1 MPDHIYA
8 LPEGYRFE
16 AYELQRLLS
25 VDRYGLKY
33 FGYDHGEGRRV
44 AIKEYLPESLAV
56 RQQDGA
62 VVPRSSA
69 VKADF
74 DAGLTR
80 FLDGAQAQ
88 SRVNHPGMAKVH
100 SWLQANGTGYI
111 VMEYVVGATLS
122 AKLRKRGSTLPRAEL
137 EQLVQ
142 AVLGALEQLHDIEV
156 LHQDITPGNIVFR
169 ADGSPLLLESG
180 VGRYTRGA
188 ARQAFADRSG
198 GFESVPPDHS
208 YAALEQYTSRR
219 RLGPWTDIYA
229 FAAVLYRCVT
239 GQIPPTA
246 PDRIIDD
253 DLVPAAKAAQGAYDP
268 KLLAAIDAGLA
279 VPAGQRPTSIAA
291 WRAKLPGAAEDLS
304 AAGGRPGHLARG
316 STRVAARGFARPI
329 RKEGEAVAAIEGAAG
344 PRRRAIAWLI
354 PTAAALAITAMLTW
368 VDVGVL
374 RSSGEDAGPPPPATL
389 LVRTVPEG
397 VEVRL
402 GNRTLGQTPLEI
414 ADLAPGT
421 YNLTLRHPLYETVE
435 LAEQNFLSGVPTLV
449 ERTLV
454 RATGGLRILT
464 SPPGAWIELAGER
477 FPEVTPTSLEG
488 LPAGPIELLLGAEGY
503 RQAMVQADVPRGS
516 AGTLDFTLEPSI
528 SYGTLT
534 LALTPENATVT
545 LPDVELA
552 YSPGMRL
559 PEGAHR
565 IEVSAAEYLP
575 DARTVEVVG
584 DVRLPVELI
593 ALMQPFTIAVT
604 PVAALVRFTDG
615 GGYSPG
621 MLLPPGEY
629 EVEAMLVEYE
639 TRRTTLSHGGGPT
652 EYALALAPGIGE
664 FADLLASGG
673 VGPAMVLIPS
683 GEFRMGCAAAADCRD
698 NEGPEHSVVLPAPFA
713 LSKHEVT
720 FAEYGR
726 FAEATGRA
734 PPRRPRGWVGGDLPV
749 VNVSWDDAA
758 AYAEWLSTET
768 GRLYRLPSEAEWEYA
783 ARAGTQTSY
792 SWGDAVGAERA
803 NCSGCGSQWDNQRP
817 APVASF
823 EANPWGLHDLHG
835 NVEEWVLDCHNDDHL
850 GAPSDGSARM
860 DGDCTHRIL
869 RGGAW
874 SSSPTTIRVA
884 AREWDNAAMRN
895 SIIGF
900 RLAAAS
906 QPR

>member
-1 MPDHIYA
+1 MT
-8 LPEGYRFE
+8 
-16 AYELQRLLS
+16 S
-25 VDRYGLKY
+25 TCC
-33 FGYDHGEGRRV
+33 
-44 AIKEYLPESLAV
+44 IKTSRPATS
-56 RQQDGA
+56 
-62 VVPRSSA
+62 SSA
-69 VKADF
+69 PTALRCCSNPV
-74 DAGLTR
+74 
-80 FLDGAQAQ
+80 
-88 SRVNHPGMAKVH
+88 
-100 SWLQANGTGYI
+100 W
-111 VMEYVVGATLS
+111 GATL
-122 AKLRKRGSTLPRAEL
+122 
-137 EQLVQ
+137 
-142 AVLGALEQLHDIEV
+142 
-156 LHQDITPGNIVFR
+156 
-169 ADGSPLLLESG
+169 
-180 VGRYTRGA
+180 A
-188 ARQAFADRSG
+188 APPRQAFADRSG

-421 YNLTLRHPLYETVE
+421 YNLTLRHPLLRNSGIGGAE
-435 LAEQNFLSGVPTLV
+435 LFVR
-449 ERTLV
+449 RTHLGG
-454 RATGGLRILT
+454 ADFGCAPPGGLRILT

-565 IEVSAAEYLP
+565 IEGERSGISAGRPHRGSRRRCAV
-575 DARTVEVVG
+575 AR
-584 DVRLPVELI
+584 
-593 ALMQPFTIAVT
+593 
-604 PVAALVRFTDG
+604 
-615 GGYSPG
+615 
-621 MLLPPGEY
+621 
-629 EVEAMLVEYE
+629 
-639 TRRTTLSHGGGPT
+639 
-652 EYALALAPGIGE
+652 
-664 FADLLASGG
+664 
-673 VGPAMVLIPS
+673 
-683 GEFRMGCAAAADCRD
+683 
-698 NEGPEHSVVLPAPFA
+698 
-713 LSKHEVT
+713 
-720 FAEYGR
+720 
-726 FAEATGRA
+726 
-734 PPRRPRGWVGGDLPV
+734 
-749 VNVSWDDAA
+749 
-758 AYAEWLSTET
+758 
-768 GRLYRLPSEAEWEYA
+768 
-783 ARAGTQTSY
+783 
-792 SWGDAVGAERA
+792 
-803 NCSGCGSQWDNQRP
+803 
-817 APVASF
+817 
-823 EANPWGLHDLHG
+823 
-835 NVEEWVLDCHNDDHL
+835 
-850 GAPSDGSARM
+850 
-860 DGDCTHRIL
+860 
-869 RGGAW
+869 
-874 SSSPTTIRVA
+874 
-884 AREWDNAAMRN
+884 
-895 SIIGF
+895 
-900 RLAAAS
+900 
-906 QPR
+906 